1 MHFAFGVLF
10 HRHRLFQ
17 VLGNLTARWEGTSHG
32 GSSPSAPNKNT
43 KEPYTFMSVVLISL
57 NPCEWLSNPPF
68 EAYRE
73 KPFDPGKPHP
83 YALAELAFQQLSLA
97 YSQQRA
103 ALLTEHASSEW
114 ISAAAP
120 PVNQV
125 SNANLWPLFQAP
137 TSSHHLILFPLF
149 FVRLCMSDNAY
160 VLRVSLLSF
169 LVQSVIISGESGAGK
184 TETAKMILPYLTTVG
199 TQLHPHKAAGVGAS
213 SSIKFDSGGANS
225 SPGLDQRLIQT
236 NPVFEAFGN
245 AKTLRNHNSSR
256 FGKFTT
262 LRFAPLQLSDS
273 SSSSLNGKK
282 KNSSTASS
290 SSSGCAS
297 NSDGATQQLSLHSAH
312 LETYLLERSRVT
324 APSTGERNFHAFY
337 QVSVVNVLDA
347 KRG

>member
-1 MHFAFGVLF
+1 
-10 HRHRLFQ
+10 
-17 VLGNLTARWEGTSHG
+17 
-32 GSSPSAPNKNT
+32 
-43 KEPYTFMSVVLISL
+43 MSVVLISL
-57 NPCEWLSNPPF
+57 NPCEWLSNPSF

-97 YSQQRA
+97 YSQQQT
-103 ALLTEHASSEW
+103 ALVAQHASSTER
-114 ISAAAP
+114 IHAAVP

-125 SNANLWPLFQAP
+125 SLHFWFLLLLNASRTEWRLIAFLFCVLDRCYHQHPVSSDLESFNVSARRAN
-137 TSSHHLILFPLF
+137 TSPE
-149 FVRLCMSDNAY
+149 
-160 VLRVSLLSF
+160 LLSDAHCHSSF
-169 LVQSVIISGESGAGK
+169 VFMACFPFQSVIISGESGAGK

-199 TQLHPHKAAGVGAS
+199 TQVQPRKAAGATS
-213 SSIKFDSGGANS
+213 SS

-262 LRFAPLQLSDS
+262 LRFAPLA
-273 SSSSLNGKK
+273 SSLNGKK
-282 KNSSTASS
+282 NGAQTATTSS
-290 SSSGCAS
+290 SDGSSS
-297 NSDGATQQLSLHSAH
+297 GATQQLSLHSAH

-337 QVSVVNVLDA
+337 QVKHHHHWFLFRQ
-347 KRG
+347 KLK